1 MMTFSLGQKL
11 KVPPAEQLKC
21 VERLLSTMCAELY
34 VRI

>member
-11 KVPPAEQLKC
+11 KVPPAEQLNSA
-21 VERLLSTMCAELY
+21 ERLLSAICAELY